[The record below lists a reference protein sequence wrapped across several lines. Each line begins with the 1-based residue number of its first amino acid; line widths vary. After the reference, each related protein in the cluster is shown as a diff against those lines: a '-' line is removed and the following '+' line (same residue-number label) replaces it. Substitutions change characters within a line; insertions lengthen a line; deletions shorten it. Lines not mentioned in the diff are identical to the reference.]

1 MKTNRIKVR
10 VTKPPTVT
18 LDTEARAAYIQLTK
32 KAVVKTKELSNKNGI
47 LVVAD
52 YDAAGQIV
60 GVELIGVVEFTVEY
74 LVKQSHLDIPKKLQQ
89 KTRLLA
95 A

>member
-1 MKTNRIKVR
+1 MRTSKIKVS
-10 VTKPPTVT
+10 VTKPPVVT

-32 KAVVKTKELSNKNGI
+32 KAVVKTRELSNKNGI

-52 YDAAGQIV
+52 YDATGEVV

-74 LVKQSHLDIPKKLQQ
+74 LVKQSQLDIPKRLQQ
-89 KTRLLA
+89 QTRLLA

>member
-1 MKTNRIKVR
+1 M
-10 VTKPPTVT
+10 T
-18 LDTEARAAYIQLTK
+18 LDTKARAAYIQLTK